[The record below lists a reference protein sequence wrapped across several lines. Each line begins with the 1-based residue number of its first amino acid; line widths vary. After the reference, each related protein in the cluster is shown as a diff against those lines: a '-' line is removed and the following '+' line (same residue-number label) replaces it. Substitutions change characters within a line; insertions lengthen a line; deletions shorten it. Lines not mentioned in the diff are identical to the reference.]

1 MATITIDGKE
11 YDIDTLSD
19 EAKNNVQN
27 VQHCEQ
33 KLA

>member
-19 EAKNNVQN
+19 ETKPSWEAYDT
-27 VQHCEQ
+27 
-33 KLA
+33 